1 MFFIIMNDPSKVL
14 CSIKTT
20 QIIFLIYSETS
31 NLTAITNNEKNQ
43 IEGERQCTS
52 GKKGIDIWICKI
64 NFKRADVGSNL
75 SKTTF

>member
-43 IEGERQCTS
+43 IEGERRSQKRTAS
-52 GKKGIDIWICKI
+52 IIDRAHQE
-64 NFKRADVGSNL
+64 KRV
-75 SKTTF
+75 

>member
-1 MFFIIMNDPSKVL
+1 MMKAEICNHLVPQKVL

-43 IEGERQCTS
+43 IEGERSQ
-52 GKKGIDIWICKI
+52 
-64 NFKRADVGSNL
+64 KRTASIIESSHQEKRV
-75 SKTTF
+75 